1 MITNLWA
8 QLERDQTANCAI
20 NHGDSWVCTA
30 WFQWLIKCH
39 KNHRR
44 DVASCSLNRRDY
56 CCLIW
61 HKLYGRQLPILP
73 LRFQIVQFLLS
84 SSPGK
89 CHQHYSVTTAYLPAH
104 SGAPLCPPQHS
115 LGHKNSTYVQVF
127 RGENLR
133 NKDKFTL
140 FSTSLQLNLLLSSP
154 VLDRSHHRSWLCHFD
169 TPACH
174 LAASLPHGTA
184 IIPLDITF

>member
-1 MITNLWA
+1 MEIVEYA
-8 QLERDQTANCAI
+8 QRDSS
-20 NHGDSWVCTA
+20 D
-30 WFQWLIKCH
+30 LIKCH
-39 KNHRR
+39 KKHLR

-84 SSPGK
+84 SLPGK

-104 SGAPLCPPQHS
+104 SGAPLWCPPQHS

-127 RGENLR
+127 RGEICAI
-133 NKDKFTL
+133 K
-140 FSTSLQLNLLLSSP
+140 TSSRYFQLLCNWISFCHRQCSIAATTQGSGLSFEHRYH
-154 VLDRSHHRSWLCHFD
+154 LRSWLCHFD
-169 TPACH
+169 TPARH

-184 IIPLDITF
+184 IIQYL